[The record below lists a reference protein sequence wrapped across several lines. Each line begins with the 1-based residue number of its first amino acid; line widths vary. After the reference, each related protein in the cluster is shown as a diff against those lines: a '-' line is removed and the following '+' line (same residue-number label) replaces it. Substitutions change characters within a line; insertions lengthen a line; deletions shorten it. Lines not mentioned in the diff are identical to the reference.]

1 MRYTIVVHQDNQDG
15 GYYAYVPDL
24 EGCFTQA
31 DSLDEL
37 KENIKES
44 IELSIDDNHQETS
57 LVGIW
62 EMDVDYAA
70 ASSY

>member
-44 IELSIDDNHQETS
+44 IELSIDDNRHETS

-62 EMDVDYAA
+62 EMDVDHAT
-70 ASSY
+70 ASGY

>member
-1 MRYTIVVHQDNQDG
+1 MRYTIVVQQDNQDG
-15 GYYAYVPDL
+15 GYYAYVPEL

-37 KENIKES
+37 KKNIKES
-44 IELSIDDNHQETS
+44 IELSIDDSQQDTS

-70 ASSY
+70 AAGY